1 VTSTGVALDQ
11 RSSLEPVAGDR
22 PAAGTDALPVFA
34 ADAGSQDHLGRAG
47 AAGLLAE
54 VSVHRR
60 VETPLTIAV
69 FGPVGSGKSL
79 FLREITE
86 AVAGLSAAAARETT
100 PSPFLSRVVVARVD
114 AAAGGDP
121 TAMLVGRVLD
131 ALGQDHAAF
140 AEDAVYA
147 GSDPREAARLAGE
160 RLNGLR
166 RTLDGERQTLDGL
179 DARRARLAETVLF
192 DSAGSRVDAFARA
205 NRGRIEA
212 RLRAFGLP
220 ASDPLHSFK
229 ALVREASEAS
239 GPQSRLALV
248 LRSLWGFKGQGTL
261 LALTVVL
268 LIVGWVASAGADD
281 PGAVT
286 AWLTG
291 FGDHLAIFTDWVR
304 AHLGLLGPIGRIAWA
319 LAALALLTDV
329 VRATRFLA
337 PVFKGANLLR
347 NDLEGRRRDLDGLL
361 SHQTRRVDQLAAEAE
376 AAGRNAEAAERRIDN
391 HRQVGIS
398 DHGAALAS
406 DLFGL
411 KPGPQAAAEA
421 FFAKLSGTMAGG
433 IAGSA
438 PATAAPDRI
447 LVAIDGLDR
456 LPGPAAVTFLDSAHR
471 LLGRPGFAAIV
482 AVERHH
488 IVAALGET
496 DPALAAAR
504 LDRLVQLS
512 YDLGT
517 VAADPSQLATVLL
530 DARIVA
536 PPAASADATR
546 SALDRALQP
555 FETDLVRVLAPFAG
569 ATPRGVKRF
578 VNSYRIARAD
588 PRLGQATPATLGSL
602 AWALALDGTS
612 AGSELDALE
621 SDVSK
626 GNVTMDQGSDLGRS
640 FAAALSAVGQEVG
653 IEDARRGL
661 AVARSYSRRG

>member
-1 VTSTGVALDQ
+1 VTSTAVALDQ
-11 RSSLEPVAGDR
+11 TSSLDPVPGDR
-22 PAAGTDALPVFA
+22 PAVGTDALPVFA
-34 ADAGSQDHLGRAG
+34 ADAGSRDHLGRA
-47 AAGLLAE
+47 AAVGLMAE
-54 VSVHRR
+54 VVVHRR

-86 AVAGLSAAAARETT
+86 AAAGLSAAAARETA

-114 AAAGGDP
+114 AGAGGDP
-121 TAMLVGRVLD
+121 TAILVGRVLD

-147 GSDPREAARLAGE
+147 GSDPREAARLAAE

-220 ASDPLHSFK
+220 ASDPLLSFK

-261 LALTVVL
+261 LALAVFL
-268 LIVGWVASAGADD
+268 LIVGWAASAGAEDR
-281 PGAVT
+281 GAVS
-286 AWLTG
+286 AWLTS
-291 FGDHLAIFTDWVR
+291 FGDRFAAATDWAR
-304 AHLGLLGPIGRIAWA
+304 AHLGLLQPLGRIAWA
-319 LAALALLTDV
+319 LGALALLTDV
-329 VRATRFLA
+329 LRAMRFLG
-337 PVFKGANLLR
+337 PIFKGANLLR
-347 NDLEGRRRDLDGLL
+347 SDLEGRRRDLDGLL

-391 HRQVGIS
+391 RRQAGIS

-406 DLFGL
+406 DVFGL
-411 KPGPQAAAEA
+411 KPGPQVAAEA
-421 FFAKLSGTMAGG
+421 FFGKLSGTMADGM
-433 IAGSA
+433 AV
-438 PATAAPDRI
+438 PAATTPRRI

-456 LPGPAAVTFLDSAHR
+456 LPGPAAVDFLDSVHR
-471 LLGRPGFAAIV
+471 LLGRPGFATIV
-482 AVERHH
+482 ACERSH
-488 IVAALGET
+488 IAGALGET

-504 LDRLVQLS
+504 LDRMVQLS
-512 YDLGT
+512 YDLGA
-517 VAADPSQLATVLL
+517 VEADPSRLATLLL
-530 DARIVA
+530 DPRVVET
-536 PPAASADATR
+536 PAASVDATR
-546 SALDRALQP
+546 SALDRALEP
-555 FETDLVRVLAPFAG
+555 FETELVRVLAPFAG
-569 ATPRGVKRF
+569 TTPRGVKRF
-578 VNSYRIARAD
+578 VNGYRIARAD
-588 PRLGQATPATLGSL
+588 PRLSQATPATLGSL
-602 AWALALDGTS
+602 AWALALDGTA
-612 AGSELDALE
+612 AGSELDTFE
-621 SDVSK
+621 SEVSK
-626 GNVTMDQGSDLGRS
+626 GNVAMDQGSDLGRS
-640 FAAALSAVGQEVG
+640 FAAALSAVGQEVS
-653 IEDARRGL
+653 IQDARRGL